1 MSTVAVLNIRPAT
14 VADAGLILHF
24 IRELAIYEKA
34 EHSVQ
39 TDEIGIAESL
49 FGPDATARALIC
61 EAGGEAIGYAVY
73 FYNYST
79 WLGRRASTW
88 RTCMSARKSVARAL
102 ARRC

>member
-1 MSTVAVLNIRPAT
+1 MAVLNIRPAT

-61 EAGGEAIGYAVY
+61 EAGGEA
-73 FYNYST
+73 
-79 WLGRRASTW
+79 
-88 RTCMSARKSVARAL
+88 
-102 ARRC
+102 